1 MGVGGAFQATKFLEG
16 KHIIDIFIFIV
27 GNVSISNGFLTIQ
40 ADGLLELKSYYKAYT
55 YSRSKISQELSEF

>member
-1 MGVGGAFQATKFLEG
+1 MLASAMGFN
-16 KHIIDIFIFIV
+16 H
-27 GNVSISNGFLTIQ
+27 Q